1 LRDAPADRGS
11 LIARRGRT
19 LVGLVEWEIGL
30 EGDRSCGEVHAI
42 HVAVEERGRGV
53 GRALLGAA
61 VAALR
66 ERGARRAILWVVED
80 NATARRFYEGQGW
93 SWDGTRVARPLGG
106 FLGFPTVVEVRYVL
120 DL

>member
-1 LRDAPADRGS
+1 MAPYR
-11 LIARRGRT
+11 
-19 LVGLVEWEIGL
+19 
-30 EGDRSCGEVHAI
+30 
-42 HVAVEERGRGV
+42 VA
-53 GRALLGAA
+53 GAS

-66 ERGARRAILWVVED
+66 ERGVQRAILWVVED
-80 NATARRFYEGQGW
+80 NATARRFYERQGW